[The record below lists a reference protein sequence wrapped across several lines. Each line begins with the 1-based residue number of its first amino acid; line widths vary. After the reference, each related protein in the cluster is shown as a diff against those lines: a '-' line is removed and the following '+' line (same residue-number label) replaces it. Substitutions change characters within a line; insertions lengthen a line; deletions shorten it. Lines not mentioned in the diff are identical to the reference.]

1 MMTAAQLQRL
11 VLGTGLCVLAVA
23 LPAHAQWKWKDE
35 RGQVQY
41 SDLPPP
47 KGTPP
52 ERILQRPVLTP
63 PKPVVVGASAPLGS
77 ASAPGAAASAP
88 VDPALQARRK
98 QAEQEEAAKRQA
110 DEARNAQVR
119 TANCERARGAL
130 RSLESGERLA
140 RVNAKGEREF
150 VDERTR
156 EQEAQQARQI
166 IASDCR

>member
-1 MMTAAQLQRL
+1 MA
-11 VLGTGLCVLAVA
+11 LCVLAIA

-52 ERILQRPVLTP
+52 ERILQRPVLAP
-63 PKPVVVGASAPLGS
+63 PKRVVIGASAPLGG
-77 ASAPGAAASAP
+77 ASAPGAAASTP

-110 DEARNAQVR
+110 EEARNAQVR
-119 TANCERARGAL
+119 AANCERARGAL
-130 RSLESGERLA
+130 RNLESGTRVA
-140 RVNAKGEREF
+140 RTNDKGEREF
-150 VDERTR
+150 LDDRTR